1 VAEKSP
7 VPEVVSEGREEKNM
21 PTIEFTLQR
30 IQRLLGKPV
39 SIKDLE
45 MDLQW
50 ISLDLDEINEAEG
63 KIKVEYNPNR
73 PDFSSPE
80 GIARALKGY
89 YEIETGLP
97 HFTAKGGDY
106 EVNVDPIVNQ
116 VRPFIATAIVRGI
129 NLDSDQVAT
138 LMNTQEDLHWAIG
151 RNRKKVAIGVHDLD
165 KITPPFTYTAVK
177 PDAIKFEPLQMP
189 GYQLTPAEILEQ
201 HPKGRE
207 YAYILKDTG
216 ICPIIFDKNSNV
228 ISFPP
233 IINGTLT
240 MVTDDTKNL
249 FIDMTGTDLK
259 SVNFALN
266 VLCTMLADMGC
277 KIEKVTNLYPDGP
290 RITPSFAPAE
300 WMVDVEYINSYLG
313 LKLPETDIIKALRKV
328 RFDAKPG
335 KRKGS
340 LDVLVPCYRGDLMHP
355 VDLTE
360 EVAIGIGYSNLPLT
374 LPQGGIGKYHP
385 KLQAQALVRK
395 VMTGLGFQEVVNF
408 ILTSKEKSFAATR
421 RKWKD
426 GVVLKNPVSKEYDT
440 TRQDLLSGLLQNLQ
454 DNKHESIPIKIFE
467 VGDVI
472 ILDKNEETG
481 ARRDIHVACVIY
493 DKEACFTDARSVVD
507 AFMEMHGIG
516 SFEVIA
522 ATNPFGLDGRTA
534 DIIIDKK
541 RVGSVG
547 EIHPEILSNF
557 ALECPVAFFE
567 INLEPLI

>member
-1 VAEKSP
+1 
-7 VPEVVSEGREEKNM
+7 M

>member
-1 VAEKSP
+1 
-7 VPEVVSEGREEKNM
+7 M

-30 IQRLLGKPV
+30 IQKLLGKQV
-39 SIKDLE
+39 TIKDLE

-50 ISLDLDEINEAEG
+50 IGLDMDEINEEDG

-89 YEIETGLP
+89 YEIDTGLP
-97 HFTAKGGDY
+97 TFSAKGGDY
-106 EVNVDPIVNQ
+106 KVNVDPLVNQ

-129 NLDSDQVAT
+129 SLDSDQVAT

-165 KITPPFTYTAVK
+165 KIEPPFTYTAVK

-189 GYQLTPAEILEQ
+189 GYQLTPAQILEQ

-207 YAYILKDTG
+207 FAYILKDTG
-216 ICPIIFDKNSNV
+216 IYPMIFDKNNNV

-259 SVNFALN
+259 AVNFALN
-266 VLCTMLADMGC
+266 VFCTMLADMGC
-277 KIEKVTNLYPDGP
+277 KIEKVTNMYPDGP
-290 RITPSFAPAE
+290 RVTPNFAPAE
-300 WMVDVEYINSYLG
+300 WTVDEEYINSYLG
-313 LKLPETDIIKALRKV
+313 LKLPEADIIKALRKV
-328 RFDAKPG
+328 RLDAKPG

-360 EVAIGIGYSNLPLT
+360 EVAIGFGYSNLPT
-374 LPQGGIGKYHP
+374 TIPQGGIGKYHP

-395 VMTGLGFQEVVNF
+395 VMIGLGFQEVVNF
-408 ILTSKEKSFAATR
+408 ILTNKEKSFTATR

-481 ARRDIHVACVIY
+481 ARRDVHVACVIY
-493 DKEACFTDARSVVD
+493 DKDAGYTDARSAVD
-507 AFMEMHGIG
+507 AFMEMHDIE
-516 SFEVIA
+516 SFDVIA
-522 ATNPFGLDGRTA
+522 ATNPFGIEGRTA
-534 DIIIDKK
+534 DIMIDKK
-541 RVGSVG
+541 RVGSLG

-557 ALECPVAFFE
+557 DLEFPVAFFE
-567 INLEPLI
+567 MNLEPLI